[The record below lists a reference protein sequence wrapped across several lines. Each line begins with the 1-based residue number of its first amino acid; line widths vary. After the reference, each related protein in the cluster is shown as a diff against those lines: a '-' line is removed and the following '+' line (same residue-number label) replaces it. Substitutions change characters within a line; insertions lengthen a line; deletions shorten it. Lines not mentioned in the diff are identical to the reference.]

1 MRLIYIDFTLV
12 ILHFAFIIM
21 IMSQVFLLYR
31 LQQIDLQLD
40 QAKSRLTQLETLL
53 EDDADLRQAQDDY
66 NRQETIV
73 KELEKK
79 IGLIEHNVQQ
89 QNVKIEQSEVALYG
103 GRIQNP
109 KELKDLEDEVKA
121 LKKYLQVLEDRQIE
135 AMIHLEEETKT
146 LQDLQ
151 GVLNQVKQDVLQR
164 TSRYSGEKTDVEKEF
179 QRLENERK
187 IAISSIESSY
197 YERYQIIRA
206 NKKGIAVSCV
216 QDKCCSACGTTLT
229 GGLIQESRS
238 PHHLAFCPS
247 CGRILYGG

>member
-1 MRLIYIDFTLV
+1 MKILFALV
-12 ILHFAFIIM
+12 ILLFAFIII
-21 IMSQVFLLYR
+21 IMSQIFLLYR

-40 QAKSRLTQLETLL
+40 QARSRLIQLNALMEN
-53 EDDADLRQAQDDY
+53 DADLRQAQDDY

-79 IGLIEHNVQQ
+79 VRLIEQDVQQ
-89 QNVKIEQSEVALYG
+89 QNIKIDQSEAALYG
-103 GRIQNP
+103 GRIKNP

-121 LKKYLQVLEDRQIE
+121 LKKYLRVLEDRQLE

-146 LQDLQ
+146 LKDLQ
-151 GVLNQVKQDVLQR
+151 NALNQVKQNVFQR
-164 TSRYSGEKTDVEKEF
+164 NSRYLCEKTDVEKEI
-179 QRLENERK
+179 QRLENERM
-187 IAISSIESSY
+187 IAISSIDTGY
-197 YERYQIIRA
+197 YERYQTIRA
-206 NKKGIAVSCV
+206 NKKGIAVSRV

-238 PHHLAFCPS
+238 PNHLATCPS

>member
-1 MRLIYIDFTLV
+1 
-12 ILHFAFIIM
+12 M

-40 QAKSRLTQLETLL
+40 QAKSRLTQLKSLL
-53 EDDADLRQAQDDY
+53 EDNADLRQAQDDY

-79 IGLIEHNVQQ
+79 IRLIDQDVQQ
-89 QNVKIEQSEVALYG
+89 QNIKIEQSEAALYG
-103 GRIQNP
+103 GRIKNP
-109 KELKDLEDEVKA
+109 KELKDLEDEVKS
-121 LKKYLQVLEDRQIE
+121 LKKYLQVLEDRQLE
-135 AMIHLEEETKT
+135 AMIHLEEETKI
-146 LQDLQ
+146 LQDFL
-151 GVLNQVKQDVLQR
+151 VALNQVKQDVLQR
-164 TSRYSGEKTDVEKEF
+164 TSRYSGEKTDVEKEI
-179 QRLENERK
+179 QRLENERT
-187 IAISSIESSY
+187 IAVSSIESSY
-197 YERYQIIRA
+197 YERYQLIRA
-206 NKKGIAVSCV
+206 NKKGIAVSRV

>member
-1 MRLIYIDFTLV
+1 
-12 ILHFAFIIM
+12 
-21 IMSQVFLLYR
+21 MSQVFLLYR

-40 QAKSRLTQLETLL
+40 QAKSRLTQLQTLL
-53 EDDADLRQAQDDY
+53 EDDADLHQAQDEY
-66 NRQETIV
+66 NHQETIV

-79 IGLIEHNVQQ
+79 IRLIEHDVQQ
-89 QNVKIEQSEVALYG
+89 QNIKIEQSEAALYG
-103 GRIQNP
+103 GKIKNP

-121 LKKYLQVLEDRQIE
+121 LKKYLEVLEDRQLE
-135 AMIHLEEETKT
+135 AMIHHEEETKT

-151 GVLNQVKQDVLQR
+151 GALNQVKQDVLQR
-164 TSRYSGEKTDVEKEF
+164 TSRYLGEKTDVENEIE
-179 QRLENERK
+179 RLENERT
-187 IAISSIESSY
+187 IAVSSIESND

-206 NKKGIAVSCV
+206 NKKGIAVSRV

-238 PHHLAFCPS
+238 PYHLAFCPS

>member
-1 MRLIYIDFTLV
+1 
-12 ILHFAFIIM
+12 
-21 IMSQVFLLYR
+21 MSQVFLLYR

-40 QAKSRLTQLETLL
+40 QAKSRLTLLETLL

-79 IGLIEHNVQQ
+79 IRFIEHDVQQ
-89 QNVKIEQSEVALYG
+89 QNIKIEQSEAALYG
-103 GRIQNP
+103 GRIKNP

-121 LKKYLQVLEDRQIE
+121 LKKYLQVLEDRQLE

-146 LQDLQ
+146 LQNLQ
-151 GVLNQVKQDVLQR
+151 GVLNQVKQDVFQR
-164 TSRYSGEKTDVEKEF
+164 TSRYLGEKTDVKKEI
-179 QRLENERK
+179 QRLENERA
-187 IAISSIESSY
+187 IAISSIESSH
-197 YERYQIIRA
+197 YERYQTIRA
-206 NKKGIAVSCV
+206 NKKGIAVSRV
-216 QDKCCSACGTTLT
+216 QDRCCSACGTTLT